1 MTRINV
7 VPEQELSDQHLAG
20 EYHEISRVFE
30 LVRKSLSPIL
40 GKPRRTA
47 IAIPSE
53 YLLGRGHV
61 MFFYD
66 KLGYV
71 ARRYISLA
79 LEMRYRAF
87 KRGQDSAVDMRVV
100 LEIIECAH
108 DSIPDEKW
116 WRTYQPTPEA
126 IELNRQRIE
135 ERS

>member
-30 LVRKSLSPIL
+30 LVRKFQATPRKLPIAYCL
-40 GKPRRTA
+40 GA
-47 IAIPSE
+47 
-53 YLLGRGHV
+53 GHV
-61 MFFYD
+61 IFFYD
-66 KLGYV
+66 KLGYI

-87 KRGQDSAVDMRVV
+87 KRGRDSGIDMRIV
-100 LEIIECAH
+100 LEIVECAH
-108 DSIPDEKW
+108 DSIQDDHW
-116 WRTYQPTPEA
+116 WNDYTPTPEA
-126 IELNRQRIE
+126 LALNRARIE